1 MVEVGAPLVGKPSGV
16 ETGRMTATI
25 LITGFGPFPGAAF
38 NPTEPLAVELARR
51 RHPAFANVRR
61 VAHVFRVSYEAVD
74 RDLPALIAHEK
85 PQAFVMFGLAGRT
98 KHVRIETRARNVLTR
113 LVPDADGQIPVAAS
127 IVPGAPVALSLRAPT
142 HRLLMAARATGVPAA
157 LSHDAGSY
165 LCNYLCWRAAEA
177 GRGGGPRLI
186 AFVHVPQVRR
196 AQVRSRWP
204 ALTLDDLTQAGEAI
218 VRAAL
223 AAAR

>member
-1 MVEVGAPLVGKPSGV
+1 
-16 ETGRMTATI
+16 
-25 LITGFGPFPGAAF
+25 
-38 NPTEPLAVELARR
+38 
-51 RHPAFANVRR
+51 AFANVRR

-74 RDLPALIAHEK
+74 RELPALIAREK

-98 KHVRIETRARNVLTR
+98 KHVRIETRARNGRTR
-113 LVPDADGQIPVAAS
+113 VVADADGKIPAAAT
-127 IVPGAPVALSLRAPT
+127 IAAGAPLALSRGAPAHRMLR
-142 HRLLMAARATGVPAA
+142 AARASGVPAA

-204 ALTLDDLTQAGEAI
+204 A
-218 VRAAL
+218 
-223 AAAR
+223 